1 MVLHPPNPQVD
12 LADARTCSSAARAL
26 PAEVDLAPEMSL
38 LLSLVARELG
48 DGARLSDPVREAVL
62 ALAARILTRPP
73 STDPRRGAA
82 SCDPDGRPR
91 TGVPFS
97 ASIRLGR
104 MG

>member
-1 MVLHPPNPQVD
+1 MVLHPPSPQVD

-26 PAEVDLAPEMSL
+26 PAEVELASEMSL
-38 LLSLVARELG
+38 LLTSVADDLG
-48 DGARLSDPVREAVL
+48 DGARLSGPVRGAVL
-62 ALAARILTRPP
+62 ALALRILTRPP
-73 STDPRRGAA
+73 TSDRRRHPASSDP
-82 SCDPDGRPR
+82 PGRPR